1 MSRRKKGHEEDHG
14 VGHADERWLITY
26 ADMIT
31 LLMVLF
37 IVLFAMSKVDQA
49 KYISLASGLAGS
61 FSETKPNITSGGAG
75 LAQPSVPG
83 PPHVSIAS
91 DLNSFINPGV
101 GKAVNGKTQTVTTTK
116 PSANNPANDVA
127 VVAQQAVLKDKND
140 LSEARK
146 KIGLALKA
154 AGIKKGV
161 IMAQDERGLTVTVV
175 NDLVFDADRAD
186 VLPAGQRLLRIIAP
200 ALVEIGHKVRVEG
213 HTNQVKVAPKY
224 YPSEWELSSARAS
237 AVVRFL
243 IAQGMASNKM
253 SAEGLADTEPYL
265 PASNP
270 LSVDQNRRVA
280 IVVQSSVTD
289 AQRTLSQ
296 FATTSA

>member
-61 FSETKPNITSGGAG
+61 FSETRPNIIPGGGG
-75 LAQPSVPG
+75 LASPSVPG
-83 PPHVSIAS
+83 PPHFSLANEVGTLVAPPLGKESSGSKNTPTPPVS
-91 DLNSFINPGV
+91 
-101 GKAVNGKTQTVTTTK
+101 
-116 PSANNPANDVA
+116 PANKPGTDVA
-127 VVAQQAVLKDKND
+127 VVARQAVLNDKND
-140 LSEARK
+140 LSEARL

-161 IMAQDERGLTVTVV
+161 IMAQDDMGLTVTVV

-200 ALVEIGHKVRVEG
+200 ALVEIGHKVGGRPAHAG
-213 HTNQVKVAPKY
+213 QVH
-224 YPSEWELSSARAS
+224 
-237 AVVRFL
+237 
-243 IAQGMASNKM
+243 QC
-253 SAEGLADTEPYL
+253 GLALFDQVLGGGGRGLGDLGARSNAAGTE
-265 PASNP
+265 
-270 LSVDQNRRVA
+270 
-280 IVVQSSVTD
+280 
-289 AQRTLSQ
+289 
-296 FATTSA
+296 

>member
-1 MSRRKKGHEEDHG
+1 M
-14 VGHADERWLITY
+14 
-26 ADMIT
+26 
-31 LLMVLF
+31 
-37 IVLFAMSKVDQA
+37 
-49 KYISLASGLAGS
+49 
-61 FSETKPNITSGGAG
+61 
-75 LAQPSVPG
+75 
-83 PPHVSIAS
+83 
-91 DLNSFINPGV
+91 
-101 GKAVNGKTQTVTTTK
+101 
-116 PSANNPANDVA
+116 
-127 VVAQQAVLKDKND
+127 VAQQAVLKDKSD

-175 NDLVFDADRAD
+175 NDLVFDADRAE
-186 VLPAGQRLLRIIAP
+186 VLPSGQRLLRIIAP

-213 HTNQVKVAPKY
+213 HTNQVKVAPKF

-237 AVVRFL
+237 AVVRYL
-243 IAQGMASNKM
+243 IGQGMAPRDM
-253 SAEGLADTEPYL
+253 SAEGLADTEPLYA
-265 PASNP
+265 ASDP
-270 LSVDQNRRVA
+270 RSVDQNRRVA

>member
-1 MSRRKKGHEEDHG
+1 MSRRKKAHEEDHG

-83 PPHVSIAS
+83 PPSVSIATEMK
-91 DLNSFINPGV
+91 SFVNPAV
-101 GKAVNGKTQTVTTTK
+101 GKDFSGKTNTQTTSSSPAK
-116 PSANNPANDVA
+116 NPANEVA
-127 VVAQQAVLKDKND
+127 VVAAQAVLKDKND
-140 LSEARK
+140 LSRARR
-146 KIGLALKA
+146 KIGAALKA
-154 AGIKKGV
+154 AGITKGV
-161 IMAQDERGLTVTVV
+161 IMTQDEKGLTVTVI
-175 NDLVFDADRAD
+175 NDLVFNADRAE
-186 VLPAGQRLLRIIAP
+186 VLPAGQRLLRIVAP
-200 ALVEIGHKVRVEG
+200 ALVDIGHKVRVEG

-243 IAQGMASNKM
+243 IAQGMASENM
-253 SAEGLADTEPYL
+253 SAEGLADTEPLL
-265 PASNP
+265 PASDP
-270 LSVDQNRRVA
+270 RSVDQNRRVA

-289 AQRTLSQ
+289 AQRTLSA
-296 FATTSA
+296 FASTSA